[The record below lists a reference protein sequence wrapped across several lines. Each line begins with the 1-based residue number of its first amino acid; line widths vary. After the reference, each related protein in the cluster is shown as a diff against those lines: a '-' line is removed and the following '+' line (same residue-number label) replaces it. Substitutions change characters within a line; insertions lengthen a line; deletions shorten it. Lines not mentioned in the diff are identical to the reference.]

1 MTKEIKIELTND
13 NGETVVYKQT
23 SVKARKVREA
33 LKIQIDIE
41 RDGMTVEN
49 LDKMVDYVAS
59 IFPRSSHLDGEKI
72 WDGLN
77 SWDLLPTVQRV
88 ISEVMG
94 TDENLEE
101 SQLQL
106 VKH

>member
-77 SWDLLPTVQRV
+77 SWDLIPTVQRI

-106 VKH
+106 VKP

>member
-1 MTKEIKIELTND
+1 MSKEIKIELKNKK
-13 NGETVVYKQT
+13 GELVVHKQT

-33 LKIQIDIE
+33 LGIQIDIE

-59 IFPRSSHLDGEKI
+59 VFPKSSKLTGDDI
-72 WDGLN
+72 WDGLD
-77 SWDLLPTVQRV
+77 SWDLLPTVQRI

-94 TDENLEE
+94 TEEGNL
-101 SQLQL
+101 
-106 VKH
+106 